1 MLFLLDLDLDLQI
14 FFYYDYF
21 HFIYNLQL
29 DLDLLLFLL
38 FSVLFVYPNR
48 LVVKVS
54 PLFMKVVLMVTFD
67 DIDDINILGVGW
79 ACVCEW
85 VSGSYVNPP
94 PISLLFLYCFRS
106 RSRFIFMISRS

>member
-1 MLFLLDLDLDLQI
+1 M
-14 FFYYDYF
+14 
-21 HFIYNLQL
+21 
-29 DLDLLLFLL
+29 LFLL

-67 DIDDINILGVGW
+67 DIDDINILGVVGLR
-79 ACVCEW
+79 ARVCEW

-94 PISLLFLYCFRS
+94 PISLLFYIVLDLDL
-106 RSRFIFMISRS
+106 